1 MHNIQHSQLSA
12 PSIYHQ
18 PKYRR
23 ADDIQRTGFEASLET
38 YVFAVRASDWGSPY
52 RRESEV
58 NVTVQVLN
66 INDNQPLFERV
77 SCKGTIG
84 CDFPVGQTI
93 IIMSAI
99 DIDELGLVKYK
110 ILSGNEQDVF
120 TLNPDSG
127 MLSLKRPLSSM
138 SVKNEQFNLK

>member
-18 PKYRR
+18 PN
-23 ADDIQRTGFEASLET
+23 TGELTTSKELDFELSLET

-66 INDNQPLFERV
+66 INDNQPLFERGV
-77 SCKGTIG
+77 
-84 CDFPVGQTI
+84 
-93 IIMSAI
+93 M
-99 DIDELGLVKYK
+99 
-110 ILSGNEQDVF
+110 
-120 TLNPDSG
+120 
-127 MLSLKRPLSSM
+127 
-138 SVKNEQFNLK
+138 